1 MSDDYEKKYM
11 GADDALF
18 FERQVARHLLALP
31 ALGMGAA
38 IAGAVM
44 AAVGG
49 ADVGTAVMAGAFGVG
64 GVGLY
69 MGTLAVF
76 FGVARTVVTKD
87 ELRVEIGML
96 GPRIPLANIRSAEV
110 DPKARRGRGYFDRAY
125 VPPAST
131 ELVRVT
137 YEDAK
142 GKTHR
147 VILGTQ
153 RGSALVEAIE
163 RGRSGATMA
172 RVRVEA
178 PSEAPV
184 DPDLAAAEAEVEA
197 ELARANAKAE
207 ATSERE

>member
-1 MSDDYEKKYM
+1 MSDEYEKKYM

-38 IAGAVM
+38 IAGAVT

-49 ADVGTAVMAGAFGVG
+49 ADVGTALMAGALGVG

-96 GPRIPLANIRSAEV
+96 GPRIPVSQITKAEV
-110 DPKARRGRGYFDRAY
+110 TAFTRRRRWGERAY

-131 ELVRVT
+131 EMVRVT
-137 YEDAK
+137 YLEK
-142 GKTHR
+142 GKER
-147 VILGTQ
+147 SVLIGTQ
-153 RGSALVEAIE
+153 RATALADAIE
-163 RGRSGATMA
+163 RAKGGASSMA

-197 ELARANAKAE
+197 ELARANTKSE
-207 ATSERE
+207 ARSLEE